1 MWSHVLCYFS
11 VTPSI
16 VCTELEHPPP
26 AAATYRAGDAT
37 LPRGHVQIPPSKHF
51 QKSSRF
57 FSHWI
62 WVRPPLGSKLAP
74 QHFQPRLKNA
84 AKWTV
89 RAAGASPRPS
99 REIANDETANSER
112 AFVAQWSPTLNNML
126 QKETKYLSMMATSSQ
141 GGKKEE
147 RNVPLVDWTIGHH
160 PQGVREW
167 ATSPSG
173 PRDVGTRRPTAE
185 RWISGDV
192 RWQQIEARDTG
203 SSLSSSIMPCFK
215 SSSIIEYLVI
225 IVIINHLKNATQ
237 QEHLHVQYVGG
248 QMLWSQYILQL
259 ILCTGPLSDIVDKSH
274 LLIDKKNSKWTWL
287 KNYSQFHLLNWKGCS
302 SPPISQHLLSH
313 TWSRVKDL
321 FLGTFL
327 LLWLW
332 CPLFPSESLGLAP
345 FLLSSHS
352 SCDPRLGKLC
362 RQFTCMGANRTCVI
376 LRHSSRPSS
385 SYNGGFLSNSLD
397 NFGQAR
403 SPWTT

>member
-1 MWSHVLCYFS
+1 MYW
-11 VTPSI
+11 
-16 VCTELEHPPP
+16 
-26 AAATYRAGDAT
+26 
-37 LPRGHVQIPPSKHF
+37 
-51 QKSSRF
+51 
-57 FSHWI
+57 
-62 WVRPPLGSKLAP
+62 
-74 QHFQPRLKNA
+74 
-84 AKWTV
+84 
-89 RAAGASPRPS
+89 AGASPSCSCYIPRGG
-99 REIANDETANSER
+99 RH
-112 AFVAQWSPTLNNML
+112 SPTRSRPNFPLKTFPKIIQIFQPLNL
-126 QKETKYLSMMATSSQ
+126 GAAPAGIKISASALPTKAKKCCKTNSQ
-141 GGKKEE
+141 GSGSVATAVPRNCKRWNCKQWTCLCCTLKLDAQRHVGKGDKIPFHDGNIFPWGQEG
-147 RNVPLVDWTIGHH
+147 VPLVDWTIGHH

-225 IVIINHLKNATQ
+225 IVIINHLKNTTQ

-274 LLIDKKNSKWTWL
+274 LLIDKKNSKWTWF

-376 LRHSSRPSS
+376 LRHSS
-385 SYNGGFLSNSLD
+385 GSLILV
-397 NFGQAR
+397 
-403 SPWTT
+403 